1 MIKIESDTKVYNVY
15 VYIYIY
21 KETHTTIECLIGY
34 ITDTF
39 GDDQQSLGNT
49 PDRGTECTYTLKP
62 QYVHGSVGRSV

>member
-1 MIKIESDTKVYNVY
+1 M
-15 VYIYIY
+15 YIY

-49 PDRGTECTYTLKP
+49 PDRGTEYTYTLKP
-62 QYVHGSVGRSV
+62 QYVHGSVVRSI